1 MTQIKQSRLGQI
13 AILVYLI
20 LGCVV
25 YFVLTWEVITEAA
38 APSVSSLWANP
49 VAKTIKQVSSTTGSQ
64 NAPILFDNMDCTLAT
79 YRLPTSSAMGTG
91 CFTAT
96 AIGLLESDSG
106 ITIFNGT
113 DEGLPL
119 YTFGPHQVLA
129 PWPNHA
135 GLFVL
140 DTVSTGGAY
149 ISLYKNPIPVLKDQ
163 RNSLLQLNAKQL
175 TAAAEIQLKD
185 KLGQRLVINSQSLA
199 FSDGGEWLIAETLN
213 GSFVRID
220 LTSLTIKPFAP
231 SYGMS
236 GSPALLKSR
245 VAISGDGQSVAIYNK
260 EDSTLR
266 VYDLTNCASV
276 SHNLTPE
283 GCTSHD
289 YLPYIKNQIPG
300 LQSIRHVRFVNDNLL
315 SFEAYTSSTSGA
327 IYLLSP
333 SLSID
338 HSIDYLGMG
347 DSYTSG
353 EGAFDYL
360 SGTDLPVN
368 MCHLSIR
375 SYPILL
381 TNELFSSRGGHSV
394 ACSGAVIKDVA
405 STSDSYRGQVRE
417 ALDFKQLKA
426 EHPTLLNSIMTDYLP
441 GFIAQQRFVNH
452 YQPAIITVSVGGDD
466 IGFGKILEQCVG
478 LHVSI
483 HRSDNDCF
491 STYEDRLEILQLV
504 DRTLKDWV
512 GLFRQLKAQAPK
524 SSIYAI
530 GYPQIALDSGNCAL
544 NVHLSRSE
552 LEFGTELINYLN
564 KTIYEASKQAQINF
578 IDISKALYGHR
589 MCETSSQN
597 VAVNGLTAGKDAG
610 IFGIGVLGK
619 ESYHPNA
626 LGQQLIKQSI
636 LKQTNNLSASY
647 LATDNVDQSALK
659 LLEAPK
665 TGRKL
670 SNRMPAAITSSG
682 IVPKGSTMSIKLEGM
697 TYGLKPLTP
706 YAIKIDGSTG
716 QEIGSIYSNESG
728 NLDGQI
734 NIPSDTTNGG
744 HSINIIGRNQADRD
758 IDIVQP
764 ILIPEYINDMDGDGQ
779 PNSTDT
785 CPSVV
790 NSGIDVD
797 HDISDDACDGII
809 GQLPVI
815 TTSQPPPQSNT
826 PQISSSM
833 HTATNIGPNATGMTK
848 ITQVPL
854 KASIDPSPP
863 KNRDNNHGSINTET
877 ESANSNMPSFEFLP
891 WVLLTALFW
900 ILIVP
905 VLWYLSNLADRR
917 QATA

>member
-1 MTQIKQSRLGQI
+1 MTQIKQRRLGHVI
-13 AILVYLI
+13 ILGYLI
-20 LGCVV
+20 LGCLV
-25 YFVLTWEVITEAA
+25 YFSLTWQVITEAA
-38 APSVSSLWANP
+38 ITSDDSTWANP
-49 VAKTIKQVSSTTGSQ
+49 TAKSIKQVSSMIGAQSS
-64 NAPILFDNMDCTLAT
+64 PILFDNMDCTLAT
-79 YRLPTSSAMGTG
+79 YRLPTSSTMGTG

-119 YTFGPHQVLA
+119 QTFGPHQVLA

-135 GLFVL
+135 GLFAL

-149 ISLYKNPIPVLKDQ
+149 ISLYKNPFPLIKDQ

-175 TAAAEIQLKD
+175 TGAPETQLKD

-199 FSDGGEWLIAETLN
+199 FSDGGEWLVAETLN
-213 GSFVRID
+213 GSFVRIN
-220 LTSLTIKPFAP
+220 LTSMTIKPFAP

-245 VAISGDGQSVAIYNK
+245 LAISEDGQSVAIYNK
-260 EDSTLR
+260 EDSTMR

-283 GCTSHD
+283 GCASYD
-289 YLPYIKNQIPG
+289 YLPFIKSQIPD
-300 LQSIRHVRFVNDNLL
+300 LQSVRHVRFVNEKLL
-315 SFEAYTSSTSGA
+315 SFDAYSSSTTGA
-327 IYLLSP
+327 IYVMSP
-333 SLSID
+333 AASID
-338 HSIDYLGMG
+338 HLIDYLGMG

-360 SGTDLPVN
+360 SGTDMPDN

-381 TNELFSSRGGHSV
+381 TNELFSSHGGHSV
-394 ACSGAVIKDVA
+394 ACSGAVINDVA
-405 STSDSYRGQVRE
+405 STSDSYRGQNKNI
-417 ALDFKQLKA
+417 LDFKHLKVESPTQLNA
-426 EHPTLLNSIMTDYLP
+426 IMTNFSP
-441 GFIAQQRFVNH
+441 GFIAQQRFVSR

-491 STYEDRLEILQLV
+491 STYEDRLEILQLI
-504 DRTLKDWV
+504 DRTLKKWV
-512 GLFRQLKAQAPK
+512 SLFSQLRAQARG
-524 SSIYAI
+524 SAIYTI

-564 KTIYEASKQAQINF
+564 KTIYEASRQAQVNY

-589 MCETSSQN
+589 MCETDSQN

-610 IFGIGVLGK
+610 IFGIEVLGK

-636 LKQTNNLSASY
+636 LKQTNNLSVASP
-647 LATDNVDQSALK
+647 AIGTDNQTSSK
-659 LLEAPK
+659 LLVAPK

-670 SNRMPAAITSSG
+670 NNRIPAMITSTG
-682 IVPKGSTMSIKLEGM
+682 IVSKGSTVSIKAEGM
-697 TYGLKPLTP
+697 KYGLRPLTH
-706 YAIKIDGSTG
+706 YVIKIDGSTG
-716 QEIGSIYSNESG
+716 QEIGSFYSNESG

-734 NIPSDTTNGG
+734 SIPSDTTNGG
-744 HSINIIGRNQADRD
+744 HSINIFGRNQADRD
-758 IDIVQP
+758 LDIVQP
-764 ILIPEYINDMDGDGQ
+764 ILIPEYINDKDGDGQ

-785 CPSVV
+785 CPTVV
-790 NSGIDVD
+790 DSGMDVD
-797 HDISDDACDGII
+797 HDSTDDVCDGII
-809 GQLPVI
+809 GETPVI
-815 TTSQPPPQSNT
+815 TTSQPPSQSNT

-833 HTATNIGPNATGMTK
+833 HTATNIGSNVAGKSK
-848 ITQVPL
+848 IAQVPL

-863 KNRDNNHGSINTET
+863 KNRDSNHSSINTET
-877 ESANSNMPSFEFLP
+877 ESANSNMPSFEFLT
-891 WVLLTALFW
+891 WTLLTALFW

-905 VLWYLSNLADRR
+905 VLWYLSHLADRR
-917 QATA
+917 QAAA